1 MAAAAVNRGA
11 DAATSGFAR
20 SAMSAIL
27 LPVLLPV
34 PLDRPLDYRSETPL
48 EPGTLVRVALSAR
61 EVVGVVWDGPAQG
74 GVRAER
80 LKPILDRV
88 AAPPLPAP
96 MRRFLEA
103 AAAETLEP
111 MGRLLRLVLSVPA
124 ALVRPPVA
132 LGYRRVPGGP
142 EPRVAAERR
151 VVEAL
156 RGEVVLPARALALAA
171 RVSGPQLVRLAA
183 AGLIEAVELDA
194 EEAAAPDP
202 DRPGPVLEPA
212 QAEAAAA
219 LVARVAAGE
228 GVVLLEGV
236 PGSGK
241 TEVYFEAIAA
251 ALRRGRRVLVLL
263 PEIALTPQWLD
274 RFARRFGAQP
284 QLWHSGLS
292 AAQRRKGWRRIAEG
306 RAPVVVGA
314 RSALFLPLAGL
325 GLVVVDEEHDPSF
338 KQDEGA
344 HYHARDLA
352 ILRAALEGCPVVLA
366 SATPSLETAA
376 AAGAVPGG
384 PPARPGWSRF
394 VLPARVA
401 GASLPRVE
409 LVDLRRERP
418 PRGAFLAPPVRAALV
433 EAVGRGEQALLF
445 LNRRGF
451 APLTLCRACGHRLR
465 CPSCSAW
472 LTAHKLKGRL
482 LCHHCGWSMP
492 SPEHCPACGAIDSLV
507 ASGPGVERIAEEV
520 RAVVPSARIRI
531 VTSDTVAT
539 AAAAGELVR
548 AVLAGE
554 VDLLVGTQMIA
565 KGHHF
570 PALTLVVV
578 VDADLG
584 LGGGDPRAAERSF
597 QLLYQ
602 VAGRAGREDRPG
614 RVLVQTH
621 DPEYP
626 VMAALA
632 SGDRPGFLAAEL
644 AERRA
649 GGLPPFGRLAALVVS
664 GNDATTV
671 RELARKLA
679 RAAPTVDGV
688 RVLGPAPAPLALL
701 RGRWRERILVQAEEG
716 VDLPGYLRGWLAG
729 RRLPPRAALEI
740 DVDPVSF
747 L

>member
-1 MAAAAVNRGA
+1 
-11 DAATSGFAR
+11 
-20 SAMSAIL
+20 MSAIV

-34 PLDRPLDYRSETPL
+34 PLDRPLDYRAETAL
-48 EPGTLVRVALSAR
+48 EPGTLVRVALAAR
-61 EVVGVVWDGPAQG
+61 EVVGVVWDGPAEG

-96 MRRFLEA
+96 LRRFLEA
-103 AAAETLEP
+103 TAAETLEP

-124 ALVRPPVA
+124 ALVRPPAA

-142 EPRVAAERR
+142 QPRVAAERR

-156 RGEVVLPARALALAA
+156 QGEGVVPARALALAA
-171 RVSGPQLVRLAA
+171 RVSGPQLARLAA
-183 AGLIEAVELDA
+183 LGLIEAVELEG
-194 EEAAAPDP
+194 EENAVPDP
-202 DRPGPVLEPA
+202 ERPGPALEPA

-219 LVARVAAGE
+219 LAARVAAGE

-263 PEIALTPQWLD
+263 PEIALTAQWLE
-274 RFARRFGAQP
+274 RFARRFGAPP

-314 RSALFLPLAGL
+314 RSALFLPLTDL

-352 ILRAALEGCPVVLA
+352 ILRARLEGCPVVLA
-366 SATPSLETAA
+366 SATPSLETAV

-384 PPARPGWSRF
+384 PGARPGWSRF

-418 PRGAFLAPPVRAALV
+418 PRGAFLAPPVRAALA

-465 CPSCSAW
+465 CPSCTAW
-472 LTAHKLKGRL
+472 LTAHRLKGRL

-492 SPEHCPACGAIDSLV
+492 SPEHCPACGAIDTLV
-507 ASGPGVERIAEEV
+507 VSGPGVERIAEEA
-520 RAVVPSARIRI
+520 RALLPSARIRI

-539 AAAAGELVR
+539 AAAAAELVR

-584 LGGGDPRAAERSF
+584 LTGGDPRAAERSF

-602 VAGRAGREDRPG
+602 VAGRAGRAALPG

-621 DPEYP
+621 DPEHP

-632 SGDRPGFLAAEL
+632 TGDRPGFLAAEL
-644 AERRA
+644 EERRA

-664 GNDATTV
+664 GNDAATV
-671 RELARKLA
+671 QELARKLA
-679 RAAPTVDGV
+679 RAAPPLEGV

-701 RGRWRERILVQAEEG
+701 RGRWRERILVQAGEG
-716 VDLPGYLRGWLAG
+716 IDLPGYLRGWLAG
-729 RRLPPRAALEI
+729 RRLPPRAALEV